1 MSPSFKHLVNCSR
14 DSAYSTAAVRS
25 SWDPTQTPAAS
36 LRALSPRHATQE
48 EVFTSSTP
56 PKVKHE
62 LCILQFLLEC
72 HEEENDDVALLSVR
86 SPALPASIICR
97 HWHFFRRRGMTSSH
111 MRNHG
116 QSRSDQWSI
125 HDPLDP
131 DMQVSYKCH
140 QIISSLDSTNCLALR
155 LPRPKWQTTGHLRTC
170 LQALHRS
177 VTVDSL
183 VWFTV

>member
-1 MSPSFKHLVNCSR
+1 MPVLERTDPAHRFFAILMFCQRCQHPFSTSAVSMSPSFKHLVNCSR

-97 HWHFFRRRGMTSSH
+97 RWHFFRRRGMTSSH

-116 QSRSDQWSI
+116 QSRSDQ
-125 HDPLDP
+125 
-131 DMQVSYKCH
+131 
-140 QIISSLDSTNCLALR
+140 
-155 LPRPKWQTTGHLRTC
+155 
-170 LQALHRS
+170 
-177 VTVDSL
+177 
-183 VWFTV
+183 